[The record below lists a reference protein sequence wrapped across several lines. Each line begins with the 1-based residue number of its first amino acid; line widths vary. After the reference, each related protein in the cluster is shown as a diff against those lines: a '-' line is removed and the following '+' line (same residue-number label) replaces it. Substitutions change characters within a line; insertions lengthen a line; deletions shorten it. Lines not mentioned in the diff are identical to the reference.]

1 MEGSLQRYSSSIV
14 DSYKAD
20 QAITPSTLSG
30 SDVFGPYSARAWADL
45 SNVNRLCPRCESVP
59 WMLLLDRKEKR
70 TSLYE
75 PPIQLETLRSSAHAG
90 CHLCTLIL
98 ASLLATRFRR
108 ERDGNHFL
116 EEATMD
122 LEDTSEL
129 QVDVDWDELDTGRVR
144 QYLKLEIPDDSS
156 FGWGGKHILDML
168 SLAPACRI
176 LRPQHLPM
184 TLH

>member
-1 MEGSLQRYSSSIV
+1 MEESLQAQSLTATGADEPITSS
-14 DSYKAD
+14 
-20 QAITPSTLSG
+20 TMSG

-45 SNVNRLCPRCESVP
+45 SNVNKLCPRCESVP
-59 WMLLLDRKEKR
+59 WMLLIDRKERR

-129 QVDVDWDELDTGRVR
+129 QVDVDWDELNTGRVR
-144 QYLKLEIPDDSS
+144 QYLKLEIPLDSS

-168 SLAPACRI
+168 SLAPAC
-176 LRPQHLPM
+176 
-184 TLH
+184 

>member
-1 MEGSLQRYSSSIV
+1 MEGSLQRYSSSIF

-30 SDVFGPYSARAWADL
+30 SDVLGPYLARAWADL

-59 WMLLLDRKEKR
+59 WMLLIDHKEKR

-108 ERDGNHFL
+108 ERDGNNFL
-116 EEATMD
+116 EEATMY

-129 QVDVDWDELDTGRVR
+129 QVDIDWDELDTGRVR
-144 QYLKLEIPDDSS
+144 QYLKLEIPDSS
-156 FGWGGKHILDML
+156 FGWGGKQILDML
-168 SLAPACRI
+168 SLTPACGI

-184 TLH
+184 TPH

>member
-1 MEGSLQRYSSSIV
+1 MEGSLQRYASSIV

-129 QVDVDWDELDTGRVR
+129 QVDVDWDELNTGRVR
-144 QYLKLEIPDDSS
+144 QYLKLEIPESS
-156 FGWGGKHILDML
+156 FGWGGKHILDIL
-168 SLAPACRI
+168 SFAPACGI

>member
-1 MEGSLQRYSSSIV
+1 M
-14 DSYKAD
+14 
-20 QAITPSTLSG
+20 SG

-45 SNVNRLCPRCESVP
+45 SNVNKLCPRCESVP
-59 WMLLLDRKEKR
+59 WMMLIDRKER

-75 PPIQLETLRSSAHAG
+75 PPIQLGTLRSCAHAG

-122 LEDTSEL
+122 LEDTSVL
-129 QVDVDWDELDTGRVR
+129 LVDVDWDELNTGRVR
-144 QYLKLEIPDDSS
+144 QYLKLEIPDSS
-156 FGWGGKHILDML
+156 FGWGGKHIWDIL
-168 SLAPACRI
+168 SLACALLNFEAPTPSHNTPLTAQCNDCYNYSS
-176 LRPQHLPM
+176 LVLM
-184 TLH
+184 L